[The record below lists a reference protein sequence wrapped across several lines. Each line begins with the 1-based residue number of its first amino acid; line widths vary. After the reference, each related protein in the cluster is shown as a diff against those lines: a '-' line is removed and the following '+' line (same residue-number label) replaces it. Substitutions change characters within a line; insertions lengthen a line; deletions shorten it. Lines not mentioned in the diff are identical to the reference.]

1 MRRLMLISALFS
13 AAAFG
18 QSAFVE
24 SNGLVVIEAE
34 SLEPLGAGWV
44 RVPPGT
50 SSAADIDDPGG
61 ALGGGYI
68 VWEGAASNNTVN
80 NGRITAF
87 VRITNPGTYRFLW
100 RNQVGLGTNTTEH
113 NDTWLRVGADAF
125 YGFRSSSGSTVCP
138 RGAASQGNACVGAE
152 PNGSS
157 RDGFFKVYSS
167 GAANW
172 KWQASTSDNDA
183 HDLFA
188 RFDSAGDYAFEL
200 AGRSTFHVIDRIVLF
215 RSDVS
220 QAFATDAARAESAMM
235 PIDSVFR
242 SGFEDEAQASTRLA
256 GSRP

>member
-1 MRRLMLISALFS
+1 MRTLLLIGALFS

-34 SLEPLGAGWV
+34 SLDPLGAGWV

-50 SSAADIDDPGG
+50 SAAADIDDPGS

-68 VWEGAASNNTVN
+68 VWEGAASGNNVS
-80 NGRITAF
+80 NGRTTVF
-87 VRITNPGTYRFLW
+87 VRIANPGTYRFLW

-113 NDTWLRVGADAF
+113 NDTWLLIVADAF

-138 RGAASQGNACVGAE
+138 RGAATQGNACVGAE

-183 HDLFA
+183 HDVFA
-188 RFDSAGDYAFEL
+188 RFDSAGDYSLVL
-200 AGRSTFHVIDRIVLF
+200 AGRSTFHVLDRIVLF

-220 QAFATDAARAESAMM
+220 QAFATDPARPQSPTM
-235 PIDSVFR
+235 PVNRVFLD
-242 SGFEDEAQASTRLA
+242 GFED
-256 GSRP
+256 GP